1 MNFRAASM
9 AEVYCQSL
17 IVLLKSHK
25 IAVFGGYMTEISKQI
40 GTRIKAMREIS
51 DLSIEDFAK
60 SINLDTDMYL
70 KYEKGEA
77 DIPISVLSAISSK
90 YKVEMT
96 ALLTGG
102 EPRLSAINVVKKG
115 KGLSVERRKEYKY
128 QDLAFNFINKKA
140 EVFFVIAEPSKEV
153 PKHFYAHTGQE
164 FNYVLEGSIKLI
176 FDGKEYILEEGDS
189 VYSDSGRNHGVMA
202 LGDKPAKFL
211 AVVL

>member
-1 MNFRAASM
+1 
-9 AEVYCQSL
+9 
-17 IVLLKSHK
+17 
-25 IAVFGGYMTEISKQI
+25 MTETLKQI
-40 GTRIKAMREIS
+40 GIRIKAIREIS
-51 DLSIEDFAK
+51 ELSAQDFAK
-60 SINLDTDMYL
+60 SINLDEETYL

-115 KGLSVERRKEYKY
+115 KGLNVERRKEYKY
-128 QDLAFNFINKKA
+128 QDLAFNFIHKKA
-140 EVFFVIAEPSKEV
+140 EVFYVTAEPSKEI
-153 PKHFYAHTGQE
+153 PKHFYSHSGQE
-164 FNYVLEGSIKLI
+164 FNYVLEGSIKLF

-189 VYSDSGRNHGVMA
+189 VYFDSSRNHALTG